1 MQDYDEFFGG
11 IMFTYPVDQKVI
23 FKFFGEE
30 LTGKVLGQAP
40 DKGVYIVLLD
50 QRMPEAKALL
60 VHEDD
65 MKLLTCNWCRDTE
78 QVPVTPLTGA
88 MLESGNIPM
97 KPCPE
102 RCHPW
107 NAEKA
112 VVNG

>member
-1 MQDYDEFFGG
+1 VEFDEFWEG
-11 IMFTYPVDQKVI
+11 IVFTYPVDQKVV

-30 LTGKVLGQAP
+30 LTGKVLGQTP

-50 QRMPEAKALL
+50 QQMPDTKALL

-65 MKLLTCNWCRDTE
+65 MRLLTCNWCRDTR
-78 QVPVTPLTGA
+78 QVAVTPLTGEQI
-88 MLESGNIPM
+88 ESGNIPM

-102 RCHPW
+102 KCHPE
-107 NAEKA
+107 NVE